1 MPYGKVK
8 VYSDGNHFIGI
19 PHTTRPARKS
29 VPKIEGEE
37 LDVEE
42 RSSLEGAELVEGAEL
57 PFEETPKEKTD
68 DQVND
73 NAESDGFDKS
83 FAEDKSEPVKHE
95 LKLTRKELFE
105 RLYDETK
112 SLSKAQRKKA
122 IIAEMRPRF
131 KSYEDTRDFVIRNLE
146 RKVRNLICRRTR
158 MVRKANLHLD
168 EFNYFVTIT
177 YDGSKLDEK
186 SFRKKL
192 KNCLGLLSYRKG
204 WRYIG
209 VWERSPEKHR
219 LHFHG
224 IFIIPKGTMPGELID
239 VNDYSLKSHKRQ
251 ITHQNTYF
259 LKHFGRNDFEEIE
272 SKLMMGSA
280 LQYLMKYLEK
290 TGEKIVYSR
299 GLPQFFIT
307 DVTDDDIVCEMGDDE
322 YKKLLLFDNFICWD
336 EGEYVGRVSAETISK
351 LPKSN

>member
-1 MPYGKVK
+1 MPYEKVK
-8 VYSDGNHFIGI
+8 VYSDGNHYIGI

-42 RSSLEGAELVEGAEL
+42 HSSLEGAELVEGAEL
-57 PFEETPKEKTD
+57 PFEETPKETSNDSTNEKT
-68 DQVND
+68 
-73 NAESDGFDKS
+73 ESGDVDESCVGAKNQ
-83 FAEDKSEPVKHE
+83 PVKHE

-112 SLSKAQRKKA
+112 SLSKAQRKMA

-131 KSYEDTRDFVIRNLE
+131 KSYEDSHDYVVRNLE
-146 RKVRNLICRRTR
+146 RKVRNLVCRRTR

-168 EFNYFVTIT
+168 EFNYFVTFT
-177 YDGSKLDEK
+177 YDDRKLDEK

-192 KNCLGLLSYRKG
+192 TNCLSLLSSRKG

-259 LKHFGRNDFEEIE
+259 LKKFGRNDFDEIE
-272 SKLMMGSA
+272 SKIMMGSA

-307 DVTDDDIVCEMGDDE
+307 DVTDDDVVCEMGDDE

-336 EGEYVGRVSAETISK
+336 DGEYIGRVSAETISK